1 MVSLD
6 PIKITIFGLESSGK
20 TTMLYKLK
28 LDEVVPTIP
37 TIGFNTEIININDKE
52 IALWDFGGKVIS
64 IWKFYLSDTKAI
76 IWMVDSSDDSNK
88 LLLSKDTLLDF
99 IDNNN
104 IASLP
109 ILILPSKMDKD
120 TSKTTS
126 EIRNLFDEDLKKKN
140 VKNVNYFPSSNVKE
154 GIIWILSVIQ

>member
-1 MVSLD
+1 
-6 PIKITIFGLESSGK
+6 
-20 TTMLYKLK
+20 MLYKLK
-28 LDEVVPTIP
+28 LGEVVNTIP
-37 TIGFNTEIININDKE
+37 TIGFNTEIVEINNTK
-52 IALWDFGGKVIS
+52 IALWDIGGASKLIS
-64 IWKFYLSDTKAI
+64 LWKHYITDTEAI
-76 IWMVDSSDDSNK
+76 IWMVDSSDDSNR
-88 LLLSKDTLLDF
+88 LLLSKDTLVDF
-99 IDNNN
+99 IDKNN

-109 ILILPSKMDKD
+109 ILILPSKMDTD